1 MLKAFVKVRLEHSG
15 KKPDWGQGFGSHN
28 FLMDFKAM
36 KANLSR
42 VKKAEIVLI

>member
-15 KKPDWGQGFGSHN
+15 KKPDWGQEFRSHN

-36 KANLSR
+36 KVNLR
-42 VKKAEIVLI
+42 RGKKAKIVLV